1 MPTYTFRNVTTDEI
15 EEHFMKM
22 SEKDDFIKAN
32 PNLEPIIDAPVGIVR
47 GIATKPDAGFREVLQ
62 NVKEK
67 NSRGFYR
74 STVNTF

>member
-1 MPTYTFRNVTTDEI
+1 MPTYVFKNLQTEEF

-22 SEKDDFIKAN
+22 SEKDAFMKAN
-32 PNLEPIIDAPVGIVR
+32 PELESVIGATPTVR

-62 NVKEK
+62 NIKEK